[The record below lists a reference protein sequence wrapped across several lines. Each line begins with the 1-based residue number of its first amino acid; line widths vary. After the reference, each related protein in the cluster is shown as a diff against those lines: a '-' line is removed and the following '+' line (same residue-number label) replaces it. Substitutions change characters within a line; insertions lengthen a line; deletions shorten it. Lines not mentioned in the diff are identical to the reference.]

1 MNSSREKENKYA
13 NLIYIRTEV
22 FDHLIYPL
30 PVKLDDNNII
40 GLFRKLHIMSTIDY
54 KISLNEWIDQSTKA
68 LTGFTGNHI
77 LTQIRKQQYSFKPI
91 KFSHQS

>member
-1 MNSSREKENKYA
+1 MNSSKEKENKFA
-13 NLIYIRTEV
+13 NLIFIRAEI

-54 KISLNEWIDQSTKA
+54 KISLNDWVDQSIKS
-68 LTGFTGNHI
+68 LPGFTGI
-77 LTQIRKQQYSFKPI
+77 LLII
-91 KFSHQS
+91 H